1 MKRLTIILVSVSACV
16 PLGGCK
22 KAELL
27 IVSGSKALRHELD
40 SRGLLSATEWTEEN
54 VDKFFVDNKGK
65 SMASVI
71 ESLGE
76 PRRRRSESNE
86 EIVHYGIEGRVRNT
100 AITIEFSGFS
110 LTFTSGTLTNIS
122 KEWGYQPY

>member
-22 KAELL
+22 KAESL
-27 IVSGSKALRHELD
+27 IVSESKALRHELD
-40 SRGLLSATEWTEEN
+40 SRGLLAAAEWREEN
-54 VDKFFVDNKGK
+54 VDKFFAENKGK
-65 SMASVI
+65 SIAAVI
-71 ESLGE
+71 GSLGE
-76 PRRRRSESNE
+76 PRRRKSEANE
-86 EIVHYGIEGRVRNT
+86 EIIHYGIEGRVRNT